1 MFSES
6 SKAAVSASPGDFV
19 IRAHHLGKC
28 YPLYEKPYDR
38 LKQLVVP
45 RLHRSFPLLGR
56 CWPCPLPLNYYQEF
70 WALRDVSLDIR
81 PGQTVG
87 IIGCNGSGKS
97 TFLQLVAGVLKPTEG
112 VLHTRGRVAALLELG
127 TGFNPEFTG
136 RENIRLGA
144 ALLGLD
150 PDTIEARIPDIAR
163 FADIGHFFE
172 YPVKLYSSGMHARL
186 AFALVAHVDA
196 DILIVD
202 EALAVGD
209 AAFAQKCMRFMRD
222 FRSRGTLC
230 FVSHDAAAVIN
241 LCDSALWLDHGKLVA
256 FDEARSVCRAYAAKM
271 LGQSRQQHSHRA
283 GGRSLA
289 PPVVAEAPESLLT
302 EEIFPLPG
310 CTLDR
315 VDLFNETGATVHAL
329 QGGERLCLRLTGQ
342 VDEPSALVA
351 FVFKDR
357 LGQALFGATL
367 DVTGEMFCATACGFE
382 ARFNF
387 DLPMLRAG
395 DFSFTVV
402 LATGCDDSLIIRAR
416 RDEAFVVRVDPQQ
429 VTHGLLPIPVEVDY
443 RVVSN
448 IKQRVIHE

>member
-1 MFSES
+1 MFSEL
-6 SKAAVSASPGDFV
+6 SKAAVSASADDFV
-19 IRAHHLGKC
+19 IRAQNLGKC
-28 YPLYEKPYDR
+28 YHLYEKPYDR

-45 RLHRSFPLLGR
+45 KLYRSFPWLDR
-56 CWPCPLPLNYYQEF
+56 CMPCPSPLNYYQEF
-70 WALRDVSLDIR
+70 WALRDVSLNIR

-87 IIGCNGSGKS
+87 IVGCNGSGKS

-112 VLHTRGRVAALLELG
+112 LLHTRGRVAALLELG

-172 YPVKLYSSGMHARL
+172 HPVKLYSSGMHARL
-186 AFALVAHVDA
+186 AFALVTHVDA

-256 FDEARSVCRAYAAKM
+256 FDEARSVCREYAAKM
-271 LGQSRQQHSHRA
+271 LGQSRQQGCYQS
-283 GGRSLA
+283 GGRSSA
-289 PPVVAEAPESLLT
+289 PPVVAEAPEPLLRD
-302 EEIFPLPG
+302 EILPLPG
-310 CTLDR
+310 YTLDR
-315 VDLFNETGATVHAL
+315 VDLTNETGTTTRAL
-329 QGGERLCLRLTGQ
+329 RGGERLCLRLTGQ
-342 VDEPSALVA
+342 VGEQPALAA
-351 FVFKDR
+351 FIFKDR

-367 DVTGEMFCATACGFE
+367 DMVPEALDATAGGFE

-402 LATGCDDSLIIRAR
+402 LATRCDDSLIIRVR
-416 RDEAFVVRVDPQQ
+416 CDEAFVIRIDPQQ